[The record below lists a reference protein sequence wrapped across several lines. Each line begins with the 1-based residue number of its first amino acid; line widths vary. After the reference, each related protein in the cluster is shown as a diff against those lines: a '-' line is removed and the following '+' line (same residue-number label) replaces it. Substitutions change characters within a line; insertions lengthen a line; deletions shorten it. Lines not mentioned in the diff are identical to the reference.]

1 MAELD
6 DPRITTFGLL
16 LEAHARLVRHL
27 DADLRRSHDLP
38 LQSFE
43 VVLRL
48 GRTPGGCLTAGEL
61 GNVVALTSGG
71 ATRLI
76 DRLETAGLVERR
88 RNTAD
93 RRQVLVCL
101 TDAGRRRLADALPG
115 HLDGLQRY
123 LGDTLPP
130 GELSALA
137 ESLRALRDQFVIEP
151 APASGA

>member
-16 LEAHARLVRHL
+16 LEAHASLVRHL
-27 DADLRRSHDLP
+27 DADLRGSHDLP

-43 VVLRL
+43 VILRL

-61 GNVVALTSGG
+61 GNAVALTSGG

-93 RRQVLVCL
+93 RRQVMVCL
-101 TDAGRRRLADALPG
+101 TDAGRRRLSDALPE
-115 HLDGLQRY
+115 HLDSLERY
-123 LGDTLPP
+123 LVDALRP
-130 GELSALA
+130 GELVGLA
-137 ESLRALRDQFVIEP
+137 ESLRSLRDQFDVRP
-151 APASGA
+151 APGSGA